1 MTAPQDAT
9 RVPLIEARNI
19 SVTKQGRQLFYAY
32 SFKLYEGDK
41 LCLSAPSGRGKT
53 VLLRILAGLDKPDAG
68 EMLFNDISYT
78 AGGRTQL
85 HKQLNWLPQRVSPLA
100 DHIRDALL
108 APFELQANHKRRPS
122 DVQML
127 EALTATG
134 LPNAAL
140 DQATSSLSGGERQRL
155 ALARALLLQRP
166 LWIADEPTA
175 ALDKAH
181 ALACGDLLME
191 NAGTLLAVTHDAH
204 LQSKIDQVI
213 ELPEPAQS
221 GPQEHVH

>member
-1 MTAPQDAT
+1 MAAPQDVE

-19 SVTKQGRQLFYAY
+19 SVTKQGRQLFHTY

-41 LCLSAPSGRGKT
+41 LCLRAPSGRGKT
-53 VLLRILAGLDKPDAG
+53 VLLRILAGLNKPEAG
-68 EMLFNDISYT
+68 ELLFNGVSYT

-100 DHIRDALL
+100 DHIHEALL
-108 APFELQANHKRRPS
+108 APFELQANHKRKPS
-122 DVQML
+122 DTQML
-127 EALTATG
+127 QALTAAG
-134 LPNAAL
+134 LPNTAL

-175 ALDKAH
+175 SLDKAH

-191 NAGTLLAVTHDAH
+191 NTGTLLAVTHDTH

-213 ELPEPAQS
+213 ELPEPAQPGS
-221 GPQEHVH
+221 QERVQ